1 MARHE
6 LKRNDIAFNSFV
18 ALIEQNHEKIT
29 ERYMNTLLKDPD
41 TEAYHKLDRDSVY
54 RTSDM
59 VYKDL
64 SKWIAKEFPKEK
76 IAERYIKV
84 GRERWE
90 EGIPFSQVQKALA
103 LQMRHLWLFVI
114 SMVEDDNIRSVR
126 ESIDLNNRVVLY
138 FQRATFYMLRGYE
151 QLIYKKI

>member
-1 MARHE
+1 MAKNT

-18 ALIEQNHEKIT
+18 ALIEQSHEAIT
-29 ERYMNTLLKDPD
+29 ERYMNDLLKDPD
-41 TEAYHKLDRDSVY
+41 TEAYRKIDRDSVY

-59 VYKDL
+59 VYRDL

-90 EGIPFSQVQKALA
+90 EGIPFSQVQKALV

-114 SMVEDDNIRSVR
+114 SMMEDDSMRSVK

-151 QLIYKKI
+151 QMIYRKI